1 MRSCF
6 GGVFCFWIVLL
17 LLFVVDVFGG
27 SCLVLLLFGLVLLSY
42 ADFLTHF
49 NISFTEE

>member
-1 MRSCF
+1 MGF
-6 GGVFCFWIVLL
+6 FCFWIVLL